1 MVTWTKK
8 DQQNY
13 DKERYS
19 KNRDEKLAYQQEY
32 YKQNRDKILA
42 RCRERHLLKSYGLSG
57 KDYYKLVKSQ
67 QGRCAIC
74 GKYEHRKLPNGDVK
88 PLSVDHCHATGKVRE
103 LLCNDCNALIGFANE
118 NIEVLTNAIKYLQ
131 KHTK

>member
-1 MVTWTKK
+1 MTWTKQ

-19 KNRDEKLAYQQEY
+19 KNKAEKLSYQQEY

-42 RCRERHLLKSYGLSG
+42 RSRERHLLKSYGLSG
-57 KDYYKLVKSQ
+57 NDYYKLVKSQ

-74 GKYEHRKLPNGDVK
+74 GKYEHRKLPTGDVK
-88 PLSVDHCHATGKVRE
+88 PLSVDHCHTTGKVRE

-118 NIEVLTNAIKYLQ
+118 DIKVLTNAIKYLQ
-131 KHTK
+131 KHS